1 MLTMKYTIQIHDRK
15 YTTWTF
21 LNEQNE
27 EVALDIPDFH
37 PAEYHLFSNDILEID
52 DDMTVVNR
60 ISSIN
65 ETQQFAGVLVLANT
79 RTYGRSDN
87 NRLLYKCIPHDSS
100 LPELLVPYDHK
111 VTFSKAFKHK
121 YVTFSFRQW
130 EGKHPTGIIRETL
143 GDVDDQAA
151 FQEYQLHAKN
161 IHFSITK
168 MSKHLH
174 NQIQEKHCPA
184 FVEDIKRNPA
194 YRVENKT
201 EQCYVFT
208 IDPAGSTD
216 LDDAFSIQQCE
227 DAPEF
232 FRVTVFIANV
242 FVWMDTMDLWTHMS
256 QRVSTVYFPESKR
269 TMFPSILSEDW
280 YSLLAKKERPAFAME
295 ILVNQDGTVDY
306 STLRFYTA
314 IVCVRKNFAY
324 EEPKLRKNSHY
335 QRLETLTRKIDAT
348 IGDSHD
354 VVSFWMIF
362 MNIQCAKQLHANRTG
377 IFRQS
382 TIHQKDLS
390 ENISRHALD
399 KDTTQ
404 MLSMWNNSSSA
415 YTSFDSDSIKHD
427 AMGVDCYVHIT
438 SPIRRLVDVLNQ
450 IAFYE
455 KVLHGPVSVHGRAFY
470 EKWFADLNFINT
482 SMKSIRSIQNDCQLL
497 NTCTSDAGFMER
509 TFQGILFHEQAI
521 ETGYEYQVYIREL
534 KMISK
539 ITSEEKCEMYQ
550 YKNFSLFL
558 FEEEYRTKRKIRV
571 EMQSSR
577 TTTHAPV

>member
-15 YTTWTF
+15 YSSWSF
-21 LNEQNE
+21 FNENDE
-27 EVALDIPDFH
+27 EVALDIPEFH
-37 PAEYHLFSNDILEID
+37 PAEFHLFSNDILEID
-52 DDMTVVNR
+52 DDMTITNR

-65 ETQQFAGVLVLANT
+65 ENQQFAGVLVLANT

-87 NRLLYKCIPHDSS
+87 KRLLYKCIPHDSI
-100 LPELLVPYDHK
+100 LPELLVPYDQK
-111 VTFSKAFKHK
+111 LSFSKAFKNK

-143 GDVDDQAA
+143 GDVDDHKA

-161 IHFSITK
+161 IHFSTTK
-168 MSKHLH
+168 MSRHLRD
-174 NQIQEKHCPA
+174 QIKDKHCPD
-184 FVEDIKRNPA
+184 FVEEIKHNPA
-194 YRVENKT
+194 YRVEDKT
-201 EQCYVFT
+201 ERCYVFT
-208 IDPAGSTD
+208 IDPEGSTD

-227 DAPEF
+227 DTPEF

-256 QRVSTVYFPESKR
+256 QRVSTVYFPENKR

-295 ILVNQDGTVDY
+295 ILVHQDGTVDY

-335 QRLETLTRKIDAT
+335 QKLETLTQKMDT
-348 IGDSHD
+348 NVTDSHD

-362 MNIQCAKQLHANRTG
+362 MNIQCANQLRENKTG

-382 TIHQKDLS
+382 TIHQKDMD
-390 ENISRHALD
+390 ENVERHSLD
-399 KDTTQ
+399 KDTKQ

-415 YTSFDSDSIKHD
+415 YTSFDSDSLKHD
-427 AMGVDCYVHIT
+427 AMDVDCYVHIT
-438 SPIRRLVDVLNQ
+438 SPIRRLVDTLNQ
-450 IAFYE
+450 ITFYE
-455 KVLHGPVSVHGRAFY
+455 KVMKIPVSENGRAFY
-470 EKWFADLNFINT
+470 EKWFSDMSFINT

-497 NTCTSDAGFMER
+497 HKCTTEEGIMER
-509 TFQGILFHEQAI
+509 TFQGILFHEQVVDA
-521 ETGYEYQVYIREL
+521 GYEYQVYIREL
-534 KMISK
+534 KMMSK
-539 ITSEEKCEMYQ
+539 VILEEKCAMYQ
-550 YKNFSLFL
+550 YKQFSLYL
-558 FEEEYRTKRKIRV
+558 FEEEYHTKRKIRI
-571 EMQSSR
+571 EMQQK
-577 TTTHAPV
+577 